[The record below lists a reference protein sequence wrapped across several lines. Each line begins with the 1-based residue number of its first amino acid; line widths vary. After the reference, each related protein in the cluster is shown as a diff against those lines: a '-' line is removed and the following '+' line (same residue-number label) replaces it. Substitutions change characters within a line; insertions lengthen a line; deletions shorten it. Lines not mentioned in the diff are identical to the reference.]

1 MLILV
6 RNLSNAA
13 HASFSDEFPFYTPQV
28 SFSEKFP
35 LRT

>member
-1 MLILV
+1 MLSLV
-6 RNLSNAA
+6 SSLSYAA